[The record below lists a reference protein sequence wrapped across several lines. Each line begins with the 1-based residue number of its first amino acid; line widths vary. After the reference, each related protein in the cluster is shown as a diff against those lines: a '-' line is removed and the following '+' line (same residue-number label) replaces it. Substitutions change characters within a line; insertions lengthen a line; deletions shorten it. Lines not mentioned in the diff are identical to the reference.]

1 MNGITHRVSGL
12 ASALLALLL
21 NGALAEISPAFAA
34 DAVSFRDKTV
44 TMIIGSETGG
54 GTDASGRVV
63 APFLAKYLPGSPSI
77 VVRNMPGADGMTA
90 LNYLI
95 SQTRADGLTATAGSS
110 TQVDPLMY
118 RKANA
123 HFDPSKFAFV
133 GGVGRGGT
141 VLIINRDAEKRLYD
155 KSAEPVIMGSN
166 ALPRSGM
173 QVTLW
178 GIEYLGWNAKWVVG
192 YRGTG
197 DVILALERGEI
208 DMTSTGTMFQIR
220 KFEETG
226 AFKVLNQSGALEG
239 GVLKPRPDF
248 GDAPLFTDQMKGK
261 IADPLAEKAFTYWQ
275 SINAMDKWLGLVPG
289 TPKEVVA
296 AYREA
301 FAMAAKDSELLAQG
315 RKISEDFASMSADDV
330 TFLVNRLASTP
341 MEVTEYAK
349 LLMRK
354 QGLRV
359 E

>member
-1 MNGITHRVSGL
+1 MTRSVRLITMFV
-12 ASALLALLL
+12 SALSA
-21 NGALAEISPAFAA
+21 ALAGVFPAAAA
-34 DAVSFRDKTV
+34 DAVSFRDKSI

-63 APFLAKYLPGSPSI
+63 APFLAKYLPGSPSV

-95 SQTRADGLTATAGSS
+95 SQTKPDGLTLTTGSS

-123 HFDPSKFAFV
+123 HFDPSTFAFV

-141 VLIINRDAEKRLYD
+141 VLLLNKDAEKRLYD
-155 KSAEPVIMGSN
+155 KSAEPAIMGSN

-192 YRGTG
+192 YRGTS
-197 DVILALERGEI
+197 DVMLALERGEI

-220 KFEETG
+220 KFQDTG
-226 AFKVLNQSGALEG
+226 AFKVLNQSGSLEG
-239 GVLKPRPDF
+239 GTLKPRPDF

-261 IADPLAEKAFTYWQ
+261 IGDPLAEQAFTYWQ
-275 SINAMDKWLGLVPG
+275 SINAMDKWLALIPG
-289 TPKEVVA
+289 TPKEIVA

-301 FAMAAKDSELLAQG
+301 FEKAARDPELLAQG
-315 RKISEDFASMSADDV
+315 RKISEDFAPMSADDV
-330 TFLVNRLASTP
+330 ALLVKRLADTP
-341 MEVTEYAK
+341 NEATEYTK
-349 LLMRK
+349 VLMRK

>member
-1 MNGITHRVSGL
+1 MARVDAYRVFVSLGALFLWCVSGFPP
-12 ASALLALLL
+12 AL
-21 NGALAEISPAFAA
+21 AA
-34 DAVSFRDKTV
+34 DAISFRDKTI

-54 GTDASGRVV
+54 GTDATGRVM
-63 APFLAKYLPGSPSI
+63 APYLAKYLPGGPSI
-77 VVRNMPGADGMTA
+77 VIRNMPGADGMTA

-95 SQTRADGLTATAGSS
+95 TQTKPDGLMLTTGSS

-118 RKANA
+118 RKASA

-141 VLIINRDAEKRLYD
+141 VLIINKEAEKRLYD
-155 KSAEPVIMGSN
+155 KSAQPVVMGSN

-192 YRGTG
+192 YRGTS

-220 KFEETG
+220 KFEDTG
-226 AFKVLNQSGALEG
+226 NFKILNQSGSLED
-239 GVLKPRPDF
+239 GVLKTRPDF
-248 GDAPLFTDQMKGK
+248 GAAPLFTDQMKERIK
-261 IADPLAEKAFTYWQ
+261 DSLADKAFSYWQ
-275 SINAMDKWLGLVPG
+275 AINAMDKWIALVPG
-289 TPKEVVA
+289 TPPEIVA
-296 AYREA
+296 VYREA
-301 FAMAAKDSELLAQG
+301 FKKAVQDPELLEQG
-315 RKISEDFASMSADDV
+315 RKISEDFAPMSAADV
-330 TFLVNRLASTP
+330 ALLVERLESTP
-341 MEVTEYAK
+341 TEATEYTK
-349 LLMRK
+349 VLMRK